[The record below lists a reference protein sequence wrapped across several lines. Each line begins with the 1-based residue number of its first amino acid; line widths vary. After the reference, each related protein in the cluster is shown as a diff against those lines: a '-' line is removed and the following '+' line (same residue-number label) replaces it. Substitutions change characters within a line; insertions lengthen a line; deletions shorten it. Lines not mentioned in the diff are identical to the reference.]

1 MGIEN
6 IFTNASI
13 VMTVV
18 SLTTFLGIL
27 CWTYCVKSSRDFDA
41 IARLPFDD
49 DDYDEMKVLTE
60 LKNRKIQDREGGHG

>member
-1 MGIEN
+1 MAIDN
-6 IFTNASI
+6 VFTDASI

-49 DDYDEMKVLTE
+49 DDDDDVHVRMEEKDQKDHE
-60 LKNRKIQDREGGHG
+60 RESDHG